1 MAAVTVAAVAKK
13 AVAALAS
20 NKKGRKFLGYTI
32 GIAIFI
38 LCIPIIMVYCVF
50 GWMAGSGEMNIQAAA
65 AGALH
70 GAINDTE
77 YNETVD
83 QIETL
88 FKKKNLPDGDIYKA
102 QMMSISYLAGM
113 SEQENY
119 YERLASCFTDT
130 TEDKTVY
137 MLLEETFDIDISD
150 KDIERMDSLYGVTP
164 ARKTEQEVQDETAD
178 DQP

>member
-20 NKKGRKFLGYTI
+20 NKKGRKFLGYVI
-32 GIAIFI
+32 GIAVFI

-50 GWMAGSGEMNIQAAA
+50 GWMAGSGEMDIQAAA

-70 GAINDTE
+70 GAVGNTE

-83 QIETL
+83 EIETV
-88 FKKKNLPDGDIYKA
+88 FKEKNLPDGDIYKA
-102 QMMSISYLAGM
+102 QMLSISYLAGM
-113 SEQENY
+113 NEQENF

-130 TEDKTVY
+130 TEEKTVY
-137 MLLEETFDIDISD
+137 LLLEETFDIDISD

-164 ARKTEQEVQDETAD
+164 ARKTDTGGTG
-178 DQP
+178 